1 MGNKDNFRC
10 LTQKPVAAGSSS
22 AGYGVCCMFLFLW
35 SSWLFSR
42 AIPFIHYYYFA
53 NLQALARL
61 PLMEMAC
68 KLSEKPTSEPKTNS
82 VHTIMVSLKRLKQG
96 QRGSS
101 ERDVARAF
109 APFFP
114 KVKEEGWWLVAGD
127 LKTNDLMAM
136 KRVNVCTSTRTTIDI
151 PAR

>member
-1 MGNKDNFRC
+1 
-10 LTQKPVAAGSSS
+10 
-22 AGYGVCCMFLFLW
+22 
-35 SSWLFSR
+35 
-42 AIPFIHYYYFA
+42 
-53 NLQALARL
+53 
-61 PLMEMAC
+61 MEMAC
-68 KLSEKPTSEPKTNS
+68 KFIEKPASDSKANP

-114 KVKEEGWWLVAGD
+114 KVKEEGWWLIAGN
-127 LKTNDLMAM
+127 LETNDLMAM
-136 KRVNVCTSTRTTIDI
+136 KRVNVCTNSRTTIDI